1 MSETNSRHFLYWFD
15 ILRLLVRFELNNRTN
30 EDKTAYYNHLYSCIF
45 VRHNKMSLSLYSTIL

>member
-15 ILRLLVRFELNNRTN
+15 ILRLLVLMKI
-30 EDKTAYYNHLYSCIF
+30 KTAYYNHLYSCIF

>member
-30 EDKTAYYNHLYSCIF
+30 EDKNMKN
-45 VRHNKMSLSLYSTIL
+45 VRFSFFNIV